1 MLRYSFAR
9 AGWKVVQMA
18 LANLVVTGKENIP
31 SEGPFLVTTNH
42 MSVADT
48 PLLFVAFPTQ
58 EWRFFAGEK
67 WQDHWLWGPM
77 MGWLGAIYINR
88 NEADRRAIQE
98 ALRAVEQGAVFGLA
112 PEGTRSKIG
121 EMQEAR
127 TGAAYLASRGNV
139 PIVPVGIVNS
149 DVLFANVRR
158 LKRATVEVRIGEPYY
173 LPDLGHRA
181 RRADLDAYTHLI
193 MVKIAALL
201 PEHYHGVYRD
211 STALKALLAGE
222 DPWPYC
228 QAAIEELDRGLS
240 AGGGE

>member
-1 MLRYSFAR
+1 
-9 AGWKVVQMA
+9 MA
-18 LANLVVTGKENIP
+18 LANLVVTGTKNIP
-31 SEGPFLVTTNH
+31 SKGPFLVTTNH
-42 MSVADT
+42 MSAADT

-88 NEADRRAIQE
+88 NEVDRRAIQE
-98 ALRAVEQGAVFGLA
+98 ALTAVERGVVFGLA
-112 PEGTRSKIG
+112 PEGTRSKVG

-127 TGAAYLASRGNV
+127 TGAAYLASRRHV

-149 DVLFANVRR
+149 DVLFANVRH
-158 LKRATVEVRIGEPYY
+158 LKRTTIEVRIGEPYY
-173 LPDLGHRA
+173 LPELGHRA
-181 RRADLDAYTHLI
+181 RSADLDAYTHLI

-201 PEHYHGVYRD
+201 PQRYYGVYRD
-211 STALKALLAGE
+211 SPALTALLAGE

-228 QAAIEELDRGLS
+228 QTATEGSDGGS
-240 AGGGE
+240 SGGGGE